1 MASSVPRGGLDE
13 PLNSKRDYYEVLGVP
28 QNAGEQELKSAYRK
42 LAMQYHPDRNP
53 DDKAGSEEKFKEIT
67 EAYSVLA
74 DSNKRASYDRFGHVG
89 VRGSGGAYAPDFSST
104 IFSDFEDIFGDLF
117 GFGDVFGA
125 GRGRGRSRAQ
135 RGADRRYDVEIA
147 FEEAASGVSSKF
159 KYPRHEICGKCRG
172 LGSLGG
178 SAACGTCHGR
188 GQVRYQQGFFAVART
203 CPQCQGSGELMRDP
217 CLHCSGQGRVRGD
230 KTLAIQIPAG
240 VEDGTRLRLSGE
252 GDAGLLGGT
261 SGDLYVVIHVK
272 DHSFFERQDNDLYC
286 SIPISFTQ
294 AVLGSSIKVPTLKK
308 EGKLRIPEGTQ
319 SGSVFRMK
327 GKGFPKL
334 DGRGTG
340 DLYVRVIVET
350 PRQLS
355 REQRHL
361 LEQLDEA
368 LPRENKARPRKDFEH
383 VKDA

>member
-1 MASSVPRGGLDE
+1 
-13 PLNSKRDYYEVLGVP
+13 
-28 QNAGEQELKSAYRK
+28 
-42 LAMQYHPDRNP
+42 MQYHPDRNP

-117 GFGDVFGA
+117 GFSDVFGA

-159 KYPRHEICGKCRG
+159 KYPRQEICGKCRG

-240 VEDGTRLRLSGE
+240 VEDRNPPAPFGRRRCRIARWNLRRPLCCDSRQRP
-252 GDAGLLGGT
+252 LL
-261 SGDLYVVIHVK
+261 
-272 DHSFFERQDNDLYC
+272 F
-286 SIPISFTQ
+286 
-294 AVLGSSIKVPTLKK
+294 
-308 EGKLRIPEGTQ
+308 
-319 SGSVFRMK
+319 
-327 GKGFPKL
+327 
-334 DGRGTG
+334 
-340 DLYVRVIVET
+340 
-350 PRQLS
+350 
-355 REQRHL
+355 
-361 LEQLDEA
+361 
-368 LPRENKARPRKDFEH
+368 
-383 VKDA
+383 